1 MYAVIG
7 PVLNRAGSYAF
18 DCWTSAEGL
27 IRGYAYWRIDDA
39 CHARRVEIRCA
50 ATERNLRLVICDTLD
65 EFACEIA
72 DHEVPFLASSR
83 SSVSAV

>member
-27 IRGYAYWRIDDA
+27 IRGYAYRRIEDA
-39 CHARRVEIRCA
+39 YHERKVEIRCA
-50 ATERNLRLVICDTLD
+50 SRERNLRPVICDTVD

-72 DHEVPFLASSR
+72 DREVPFFA
-83 SSVSAV
+83 